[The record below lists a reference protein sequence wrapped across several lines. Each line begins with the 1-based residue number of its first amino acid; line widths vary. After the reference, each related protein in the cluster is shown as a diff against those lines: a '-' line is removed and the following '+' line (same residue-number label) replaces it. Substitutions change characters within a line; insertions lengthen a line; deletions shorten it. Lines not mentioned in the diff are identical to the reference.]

1 MIPFLPLHILNLA
14 NVADPRRVKYVG
26 QVPDVPRPGHDLCD
40 EAVPRLLPKVEPHV
54 VHLQLAESG
63 RRLPVQLFRP
73 EHLVPAIKVG
83 NNGDDTAAAI
93 CLKNWQ
99 ICSISDSDAAASS
112 VVPFVGLG
120 IGNPAEQEAQRGR
133 EPHLVQRP
141 SALRR
146 RMTPI
151 DSVFG

>member
-99 ICSISDSDAAASS
+99 IWSY
-112 VVPFVGLG
+112 
-120 IGNPAEQEAQRGR
+120 
-133 EPHLVQRP
+133 P
-141 SALRR
+141 S
-146 RMTPI
+146 
-151 DSVFG
+151 